1 MRETI
6 KRIAKEKGKSLNMV
20 ARDLFMNLSQLSASL
35 KGNPT
40 LSTLQKVAKSLG
52 VEVVDLF
59 PRKVSGFLE
68 YNGKIVKVRNVED
81 LEKVLNELKTL

>member
-1 MRETI
+1 MREEV
-6 KRIAKEKGKSLNMV
+6 KRIAKEKGKSMSRV

-40 LSTLQKVAKSLG
+40 LSTLQKVATSLN
-52 VEVVDLF
+52 VEVADLF

-68 YNGKIVKVRNVED
+68 YNGKIVKVRNIED

>member
-1 MRETI
+1 MRESV
-6 KRIAKEKGKSLNMV
+6 KRIAKEKGKSITRV

-35 KGNPT
+35 NGNPT
-40 LSTLQKVAKSLG
+40 LSTLQKVARSLD
-52 VEVVDLF
+52 VEVADLF

-81 LEKVLNELKTL
+81 LEKALNELKTL

>member
-6 KRIAKEKGKSLNMV
+6 KKIAKEKGKSLNRV
-20 ARDLFMNLSQLSASL
+20 ARDLFINLSQLSTSL
-35 KGNPT
+35 NGNPT
-40 LSTLQKVAKSLG
+40 LSTLQKVAKSLD
-52 VEVVDLF
+52 VEVADLF

-81 LEKVLNELKTL
+81 LEKVLSELKTL

>member
-6 KRIAKEKGKSLNMV
+6 KRIAKEKGKSLNRV

-35 KGNPT
+35 NGNPT
-40 LSTLQKVAKSLG
+40 LSTLKKVATSLN
-52 VEVVDLF
+52 VELADLF

-81 LEKVLNELKTL
+81 LENILNELKTL

>member
-1 MRETI
+1 MREQI
-6 KRIAKEKGKSLNMV
+6 KRIAKEKGKSMSRV

-35 KGNPT
+35 NGNPT
-40 LSTLQKVAKSLG
+40 LSTLKKVATSLN
-52 VEVVDLF
+52 VEVADLF

-68 YNGKIVKVRNVED
+68 YNGKIVKVSNIED

>member
-1 MRETI
+1 MRDTI
-6 KRIAKEKGKSLNMV
+6 KRIAKEKGKSMSRV

-40 LSTLQKVAKSLG
+40 LSTLQKVAKSLD
-52 VEVVDLF
+52 VEVADLF

-68 YNGKIVKVRNVED
+68 YNGKIVKVRNVEE
-81 LEKVLNELKTL
+81 LERILNELKTL